1 MYQIDF
7 DEDKSLIRLKLA
19 GFWDADIATRFSAEF
34 LAKAAEVGRNG
45 RIVSVLGDGRE
56 LPVQSA
62 EVSEVFGKLMD
73 DMSRAVGGRVA
84 IITAT
89 TLNRLQAQRIFH
101 GQKFQV
107 FDEPVAAEAW
117 ALEGIPSRS

>member
-1 MYQIDF
+1 MYKIDF
-7 DEDKSLIRLKLA
+7 DEAKSLIRLELE
-19 GFWDADIATRFSAEF
+19 GFWDADVATRFSADF

-45 RIVSVLGDGRE
+45 RVVSVIGDGRG

-89 TLNRLQAQRIFH
+89 ILNRLQAQRIFH

-107 FDEPVAAEAW
+107 FDDPAKAEAW
-117 ALEGIPSRS
+117 ALEGLARG